1 MAKQVVDVK
10 GDQEKPEVKK
20 DEKIQVIQGNLGV
33 IQVQLLNSINQNLIS
48 ILGMLK
54 VLANKIEKELKD
66 G

>member
-1 MAKQVVDVK
+1 MAKQVVDTK